1 MPLSDRGEYVASLMK
16 QGAITEFR
24 KRGSVST
31 PRKTT
36 TSGAGAT
43 YAAEEEKDAGSEEDD
58 EAADVEAALKRTRA
72 RISDLESVLSRAVS
86 PRVKSTPSLKIQ
98 LKKEQAQEAKLEE
111 RLEQLRG
118 DDDEATERDAERE
131 ELAKTP
137 FKESVSQEQRDAEE
151 DFWQSQQSPL
161 PSPRGLD
168 VSGDVGADD
177 ETDLSRLLTEPV
189 TPVVTAT
196 AVSGVTTRPAAVSEA
211 TVIERGVDNDVTAI
225 ESNIAEG
232 KVVNSEA
239 MLVTAVEETGGDA
252 PVASIE
258 GAKDKM
264 AKQKDT
270 QEDQTQVEE
279 AERLAVDE
287 ASNAVMNRAAKEQ
300 AGAIAG
306 VGMVA

>member
-1 MPLSDRGEYVASLMK
+1 MADASAGKSYVTLGEALEPFKQRVIKQVFDGQKPKRSSPDNAKLDYLALAELYASQVKVPERERFKFGGTRTVLQKANTMMKELTDPTERRSRAASLQKAFPNEKVKDLNLINMPLSDRGEYVASLMK

-43 YAAEEEKDAGSEEDD
+43 DAAEEEKDAGSEEDD

-86 PRVKSTPSLKIQ
+86 PRVKSTPSLKKR
-98 LKKEQAQEAKLEE
+98 LEEEQAQEAKLEE

-118 DDDEATERDAERE
+118 EDDEATERDAKRE

-151 DFWQSQQSPL
+151 DFWQRQQSPL

-168 VSGDVGADD
+168 VTGSVSTSAPTSPDTSRPRGDG
-177 ETDLSRLLTEPV
+177 
-189 TPVVTAT
+189 
-196 AVSGVTTRPAAVSEA
+196 
-211 TVIERGVDNDVTAI
+211 RGDC
-225 ESNIAEG
+225 
-232 KVVNSEA
+232 
-239 MLVTAVEETGGDA
+239 
-252 PVASIE
+252 
-258 GAKDKM
+258 
-264 AKQKDT
+264 
-270 QEDQTQVEE
+270 
-279 AERLAVDE
+279 
-287 ASNAVMNRAAKEQ
+287 
-300 AGAIAG
+300 
-306 VGMVA
+306 